1 MVFFSLIH
9 LCFWI
14 QGYDDSVYD
23 SEELLA
29 LLPGYMGL
37 IQGQRGNPK
46 LVVDG
51 YTFIPNKKFNGK
63 TYWNC
68 AQVKQK
74 KCKARIITGNCVR
87 STKVT
92 FHEHSHQREFNVDDI
107 DELQHFNTFAS
118 PKFHKRKAVT
128 L

>member
-1 MVFFSLIH
+1 MF
-9 LCFWI
+9 FWI
-14 QGYDDSVYD
+14 QGYDGGIFD

-37 IQGQRGNPK
+37 IPGQRGNPK

-74 KCKARIITGNCVR
+74 KCKARIITGTCVQ

-92 FHEHSHQREFNVDDI
+92 CHEHSHQREFSVSDI
-107 DELQHFNTFAS
+107 DELDHFESFAS
-118 PKFHKRKAVT
+118 TKFHKREVQTKQ
-128 L
+128 